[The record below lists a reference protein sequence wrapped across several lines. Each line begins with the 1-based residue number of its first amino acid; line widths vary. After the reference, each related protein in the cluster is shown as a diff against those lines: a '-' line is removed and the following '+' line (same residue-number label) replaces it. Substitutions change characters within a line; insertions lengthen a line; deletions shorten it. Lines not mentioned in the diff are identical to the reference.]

1 MRRCTRVEQASGESR
16 VAQVGRGAS
25 SDPGRPPGAD
35 SDWRSR
41 RPSGPSGHAQAS
53 PATVTRTAQRA
64 TSSDTKGG
72 HLCPDGERA
81 TPVTTPEDARAVVGD
96 AGGGTT
102 PSRGETLHRFVRTQG
117 FTACLEL
124 GFAHGVGS
132 VYIAS
137 ALEAAGAGALTS
149 VDIPSAL
156 NRTPSATSLLAR
168 AGLSHRV
175 QLVIDPDSYIWWL
188 RRRLREQLR
197 DGRVEP
203 AYDFVFIDG
212 AHTWD
217 TDALAFALVDRL
229 IKPGGWILFDDLAW
243 LPGDPNVSDVPDD
256 TRSFPHVAEVWEL
269 LVLTDPS
276 YDEVRTNGSWGY
288 ARKSLS
294 TSPQVRTVVK
304 TDLLIQLRQ
313 LARMARHRVR
323 EARGG

>member
-1 MRRCTRVEQASGESR
+1 MLP
-16 VAQVGRGAS
+16 
-25 SDPGRPPGAD
+25 D
-35 SDWRSR
+35 
-41 RPSGPSGHAQAS
+41 HAHA
-53 PATVTRTAQRA
+53 A
-64 TSSDTKGG
+64 
-72 HLCPDGERA
+72 
-81 TPVTTPEDARAVVGD
+81 PVTTHDQARNLVAD

-102 PSRGETLHRFVRTQG
+102 SSRGETLHRFVREHG

-137 ALEAAGAGALTS
+137 ALEANGAGTLTS

-156 NRTPSATSLLAR
+156 RRTPSAESLVSR

-175 QLVIDPDSYIWWL
+175 QLVIDPDSYVWWL
-188 RRRLREQLR
+188 RRRLREQVR
-197 DGRVEP
+197 DGRIEP

-229 IKPGGWILFDDLAW
+229 LAPGGWILFDDLAW
-243 LPGDPNVSDVPDD
+243 LPTDPTFADVPDD
-256 TRSFPHVAEVWEL
+256 TRDIPHVREIWDL
-269 LVLTDPS
+269 LVLTDAS
-276 YDEVRTNGSWGY
+276 YDEVRTDGSWGY

-294 TSPQVRTVVK
+294 PTPQVRTVVK

-313 LARMARHRVR
+313 LARMARHTVR
-323 EARGG
+323 DVRSR